1 MTEILLP
8 GHRGLAGPH
17 VRTGEGG
24 ASHAGQT
31 AGDPGKPFPGPRASV
46 CTAPGAGQMGAIQR
60 PFLQPSD
67 SPGPR
72 YLYVDTTMRATPSCS
87 LGSRNAIPPPPA
99 RSPGPCYNPSAA
111 LIGNVTQPRAVRSHP
126 PHPRPLPFS
135 LDRDMNCDHLSA
147 CMPRHTA

>member
-1 MTEILLP
+1 
-8 GHRGLAGPH
+8 
-17 VRTGEGG
+17 
-24 ASHAGQT
+24 
-31 AGDPGKPFPGPRASV
+31 
-46 CTAPGAGQMGAIQR
+46 MGAIQR

-72 YLYVDTTMRATPSCS
+72 YLYVDTTMRATPSYS

-126 PHPRPLPFS
+126 PTPVPPRSASIETCGRWHPA
-135 LDRDMNCDHLSA
+135 LSSVASVCARA
-147 CMPRHTA
+147 CVSAGADPGFLHACAAPA